1 MEVAPS
7 SPLPALMPTDDLD
20 RDRLYSA
27 GTDDSD
33 ANDAELELEPVDPA
47 VLAAEKRRA
56 DEAIEAHRTA
66 IDINEVYR
74 DLDAN
79 RDSEILSDWMA
90 RLRGYRFRF
99 QVKHLLVLTA
109 VVALLLAV
117 RSVLGIGFGSMLV
130 VMFMLAIGGVSLVL
144 KLEENKRQQEANRRR
159 QKMYAE
165 RRAQQARAA
174 GLPVEPDDELDEP
187 PLAAPSEPRPPAPPA
202 SAFRWQFSLGQLFA
216 VTTVVALLLG
226 VVSFAGG
233 TATIATLCGLA
244 ALAGFVVVALGY
256 EPPEIVVF
264 GWWMLL
270 ALYVVLSVFAAI
282 WTGMARP

>member
-1 MEVAPS
+1 MPS
-7 SPLPALMPTDDLD
+7 DDLD

-27 GTDDSD
+27 GTDDAD
-33 ANDAELELEPVDPA
+33 ADDAELELEPVDPA
-47 VLAAEKRRA
+47 VLAAEKRQA
-56 DEAIEAHRTA
+56 AEAIEAHRKA

-79 RDSEILSDWMA
+79 RDSEILSDWLA
-90 RLRGYRFRF
+90 RLRSYRFRF

-117 RSVLGIGFGSMLV
+117 RGLLGIGFGSMIV

-144 KLEENKRQQEANRRR
+144 KLEENKRQEDANRRR

-174 GLPVEPDDELDEP
+174 GLPVEPDDELDESP
-187 PLAAPSEPRPPAPPA
+187 PPAAPSTPPPPTR
-202 SAFRWQFSLGQLFA
+202 AFRWQFSLGQLLA
-216 VTTVVALLLG
+216 VMTVAALLLG
-226 VVSFAGG
+226 VASFAGG

-270 ALYVVLSVFAAI
+270 ALYVVLSLFSAI
-282 WTGMARP
+282 WTGMAGP